1 MGQCAMR
8 VRAFLQILGV
18 SVLGAGAL
26 TGPVAGWAQNAYPTK
41 PITLVVPYPPGG
53 SSDAI
58 GRAIAPKLAEK
69 LGQPVI
75 IDNRPGAGTA
85 VAAGHVARS
94 APDGYTLLIG
104 SGSMLTLNPAVRKD
118 LPFDPVRS
126 FEQIGLLSR
135 AGMVL
140 VAHKSAPYSTL
151 AQLQAAAKSAPG
163 TLAYGSFGAGTSA
176 HFTAEMAWLAMGV
189 QLLHIPY
196 KGSAPMLADLVGGQV
211 PLAVDTVVTAAPQ
224 IRAGKIKALAVASP
238 KRLTSLPDVPTFA
251 EAGFPDIVLES
262 WGTILAPRGLPA
274 TVHDKLEK
282 ALMATMADAG
292 VRKALASQGVEAV
305 VGSAAQATALIE
317 KELPKMRAIAARAH
331 MAAD

>member
-1 MGQCAMR
+1 MR
-8 VRAFLQILGV
+8 VRKFLQ
-18 SVLGAGAL
+18 VLGLGLAGA
-26 TGPVAGWAQNAYPTK
+26 AGLAGTAAAWAQAAYPTK

-85 VAAGHVARS
+85 VAAGYVARS

-118 LPFDPVRS
+118 LPFDPVKS

-140 VAHKSAPYSTL
+140 VANQSAPYSTL
-151 AQLQAAAKSAPG
+151 AQLQAAAKKAPG
-163 TLAYGSFGAGTSA
+163 ALAYGSFGAGTSS

-196 KGSAPMLADLVGGQV
+196 KGSAPMLTDLVGGQV
-211 PLAVDTVVTAAPQ
+211 PLAVDTVVTATPQ
-224 IRAGKIKALAVASP
+224 IRAGKVKALAVASP
-238 KRLTSLPDVPTFA
+238 KRLASLPDVPTFA
-251 EAGFPDIVLES
+251 EAGFPDVVLES

-274 TVHDKLEK
+274 AVHAKLEK
-282 ALMATMADAG
+282 ALMTTMADPG
-292 VRKALASQGVEAV
+292 VRKALADQGVEAV
-305 VGSAAQATALIE
+305 VGTAAQAAALIE
-317 KELPKMRAIAARAH
+317 KELPQMRAIAARSH
-331 MAAD
+331 ITSD